1 MPLKSDSV
9 RGSSTSNDVRKKG
22 RGPALGYR
30 GKEKIKIIFNECM
43 QPIRDSSTDLANL
56 LGGIA
61 NRARVPLNIISW
73 KSMPDTNLDLM
84 WRDVQ
89 HKTDPPEVYKDT
101 CLKLI
106 GGHWKKWKS
115 KVKHDFF
122 TPNKDD
128 LEKLLTPPSDSRVN
142 PEQWPDLVNY
152 WQRDDVQMKAKNED
166 LCYANV
172 FIKTRT
178 VNNGTIPDE
187 DTRIVVDR
195 MKEKLN
201 EVPQSEQTDSFKEQ
215 VFIDL
220 VGSDGHGSV
229 KTFGEAVSSR
239 KVFRPRSSLM
249 NTTSSHAIERMVQA
263 QVAAQLEAKV
273 DERVANLVADQDAQI
288 EAKVA
293 AHVSNHEKAQME
305 WFKKLELL
313 LGRELP
319 PPSGYHAHRSG
330 SSAGEGLR

>member
-89 HKTDPPEVYKDT
+89 HKTDAPEDYKDT

-106 GGHWKKWKS
+106 GGHWKKM
-115 KVKHDFF
+115 
-122 TPNKDD
+122 
-128 LEKLLTPPSDSRVN
+128 EKQNSRVN

-152 WQRDDVQMKAKNED
+152 WQCEDVQMKAKNED

-201 EVPQSEQTDSFKEQ
+201 EVPQSEKTDSFKEQ

-220 VGSDGHGSV
+220 VGFDGHGSV
-229 KTFGEAVSSR
+229 KTFSGGVSSC
-239 KVFRPRSSLM
+239 KVFWPRSSLR
-249 NTTSSHAIERMVQA
+249 NTTSSHAIQRMVQA
-263 QVAAQLEAKV
+263 HVAAQLEAKEGSCHIHRV
-273 DERVANLVADQDAQI
+273 ITHIGLDQVLVRDYDEDVFR
-288 EAKVA
+288 
-293 AHVSNHEKAQME
+293 
-305 WFKKLELL
+305 
-313 LGRELP
+313 
-319 PPSGYHAHRSG
+319 
-330 SSAGEGLR
+330 